1 MKVELTRLRIKKGK
15 SHRVDEW
22 LRMANERIDEAVE
35 TLDRE
40 CMKLE
45 IIFREV
51 IGGED
56 YLCWFTIQGEAGEPI
71 ETSPFDVDHEHVK
84 FGEECIDHEHGGHEA
99 QPQVILVP
107 PEVAKAMRWA
117 NPQASVVAFDPREIV
132 RSKRAGWYSFAR
144 SVTPRPNCTDG
155 GDQGNRGRC

>member
-1 MKVELTRLRIKKGK
+1 MKVELTRLRIKEGK

-22 LRMANERIDEAVE
+22 LRMINTRIDEAHE

-40 CMKLE
+40 GMKLE

-51 IGGED
+51 IGDDD
-56 YLCWFTIQGEAGEPI
+56 YLCWFTIQDEGGEPI
-71 ETSPFDVDHEHVK
+71 ETSPFELDQEHVQ

-107 PEVAKAMRWA
+107 PEVAKAMKWHD
-117 NPQASVVAFDPREIV
+117 PWSSVVPFAHREII
-132 RSKRAGWYSFAR
+132 RKKG
-144 SVTPRPNCTDG
+144 TDG
-155 GDQGNRGRC
+155 IVREDGSDRR

>member
-15 SHRVDEW
+15 SSRVYEW
-22 LRMANERIDEAVE
+22 LRMCNERIDEGVE

-40 CMKLE
+40 SMKLE

-51 IGGED
+51 TGGDD
-56 YLCWFTIQGEAGEPI
+56 YLCWLTIQDEEGEPI
-71 ETSPFDVDHEHVK
+71 ETSPFEVDHEHIK

-107 PEVAKAMRWA
+107 PEVAKAMRWD
-117 NPQASVVAFDPREIV
+117 NPQASVVVFDPREIV
-132 RSKRAGWYSFAR
+132 RKKGPDGVVREERRSAAR
-144 SVTPRPNCTDG
+144 LH
-155 GDQGNRGRC
+155 

>member
-51 IGGED
+51 IGGDD
-56 YLCWFTIQGEAGEPI
+56 YLCWFTIQDEAGEPI

-107 PEVAKAMRWA
+107 PEVAKTMRWA

-132 RSKRAGWYSFAR
+132 RRKGPDGIVREER
-144 SVTPRPNCTDG
+144 SSPN
-155 GDQGNRGRC
+155 QLH

>member
-15 SHRVDEW
+15 SHRVEEW

-56 YLCWFTIQGEAGEPI
+56 YLCWFTIQDEAGEPI
-71 ETSPFDVDHEHVK
+71 ETSPFD
-84 FGEECIDHEHGGHEA
+84 
-99 QPQVILVP
+99 
-107 PEVAKAMRWA
+107 
-117 NPQASVVAFDPREIV
+117 
-132 RSKRAGWYSFAR
+132 AR
-144 SVTPRPNCTDG
+144 SRARKVWRRMHRPRAWRP
-155 GDQGNRGRC
+155 